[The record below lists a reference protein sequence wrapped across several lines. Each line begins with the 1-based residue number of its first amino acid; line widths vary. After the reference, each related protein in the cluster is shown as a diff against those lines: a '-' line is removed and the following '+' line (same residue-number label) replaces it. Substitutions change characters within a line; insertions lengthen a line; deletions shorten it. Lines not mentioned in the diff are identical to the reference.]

1 MKREIILS
9 PQGSRRC
16 LATNSDHV
24 QNCSQAPCLL
34 LGYLLLT
41 IASNLLLKTI
51 RDLIGKEGAIALTSQ
66 SFLITSQVISA
77 AAVLSFFRGGK
88 TTSPGAHSQ
97 SPGPSYDRYLEDA
110 SQTQ

>member
-1 MKREIILS
+1 MKREIIPS
-9 PQGSRRC
+9 PQGSSRY
-16 LATNSDHV
+16 LATNSDHG

-51 RDLIGKEGAIALTSQ
+51 RDLIGKEGVIALTSQ

-77 AAVLSFFRGGK
+77 ATVLSFFRGWEGNLTWSTLECILK
-88 TTSPGAHSQ
+88 ASVLPTT
-97 SPGPSYDRYLEDA
+97 D
-110 SQTQ
+110 